1 MFVTV
6 FYSDLGM
13 EDTLDLDEE
22 YHGDQMFT
30 PALEDR
36 DDGIY
41 LKTFYEMLQ
50 RKSIKLL
57 L

>member
-1 MFVTV
+1 MFVIV

-50 RKSIKLL
+50 RKSIL
-57 L
+57 